1 MDLLFE
7 IIMELF
13 LEGSIEINS
22 NERVSKWIRYPI
34 LVMLILF
41 FTIITSGMLILGIYF
56 IKENIVMSIILI
68 ICSLLLLMGSI
79 IKLKSVYRT
88 RK

>member
-34 LVMLILF
+34 LVMLILLF
-41 FTIITSGMLILGIYF
+41 YNYN
-56 IKENIVMSIILI
+56 KWYVNIRYIFHQ
-68 ICSLLLLMGSI
+68 
-79 IKLKSVYRT
+79 
-88 RK
+88 RKYSYVNNSYYM